1 MKFAALIVLF
11 LTLPI
16 ITQAEILNVPDDH
29 ETIQAGI
36 DASEDGDT
44 VLVQPGEY
52 VENIRYLGKDIVV
65 GSLLLTSGNEAYI
78 DSTIIDGDQR
88 GSVVEFSER
97 VTSDAKLTGFTIQNG
112 SGTSFGFGELMGGGI
127 FILQSDVVIEHCRI
141 RDNHVGDRFGEP
153 FGGGIICY
161 GWIDDTSPTIRDCEI
176 YNNSSDG
183 FGGGISIVAGCNPR
197 IERVVIRDN
206 SAASGGGISII
217 DECNVT
223 MEYSVISDNI
233 AGVFGGGIQVDLASS
248 IDLQNVTIVGNFS
261 ERHGGGILSNGSGQ
275 INTLNSIL
283 WNDDPEEIYFT
294 DGNEPNSAS
303 LSYSVVEGGEEG
315 IVTNDNGDVD
325 WGEGNIDEDPLFL
338 DPDNG
343 DFHLTADSPCIDAGD
358 PDSPEDPDGTRA
370 DMGAFYYHQANEVK
384 PGDSGQPRG
393 FVLAGAY
400 PNPFNASTSIRF
412 SLPHS
417 DVVSVSVYD
426 LQGRLVQVLADDQF
440 TAGTHTLVWDG
451 GNLPDGIYIAR
462 LSASNQ
468 SQVVKLVLVR

>member
-153 FGGGIICY
+153 FGGWTLHAPPIF
-161 GWIDDTSPTIRDCEI
+161 PTA
-176 YNNSSDG
+176 
-183 FGGGISIVAGCNPR
+183 SILG
-197 IERVVIRDN
+197 
-206 SAASGGGISII
+206 ASGPLKA
-217 DECNVT
+217 NVLPQRDPH
-223 MEYSVISDNI
+223 MLHWE
-233 AGVFGGGIQVDLASS
+233 SS
-248 IDLQNVTIVGNFS
+248 
-261 ERHGGGILSNGSGQ
+261 R
-275 INTLNSIL
+275 
-283 WNDDPEEIYFT
+283 
-294 DGNEPNSAS
+294 
-303 LSYSVVEGGEEG
+303 
-315 IVTNDNGDVD
+315 
-325 WGEGNIDEDPLFL
+325 
-338 DPDNG
+338 
-343 DFHLTADSPCIDAGD
+343 
-358 PDSPEDPDGTRA
+358 R
-370 DMGAFYYHQANEVK
+370 
-384 PGDSGQPRG
+384 
-393 FVLAGAY
+393 
-400 PNPFNASTSIRF
+400 
-412 SLPHS
+412 
-417 DVVSVSVYD
+417 
-426 LQGRLVQVLADDQF
+426 
-440 TAGTHTLVWDG
+440 
-451 GNLPDGIYIAR
+451 
-462 LSASNQ
+462 
-468 SQVVKLVLVR
+468 